1 MNQMLNNG
9 NINLSRYDESF
20 KEEKQI
26 VDYKEILINDRRD
39 FKNN

>member
-1 MNQMLNNG
+1 MLDND

-20 KEEKQI
+20 EEKKQI